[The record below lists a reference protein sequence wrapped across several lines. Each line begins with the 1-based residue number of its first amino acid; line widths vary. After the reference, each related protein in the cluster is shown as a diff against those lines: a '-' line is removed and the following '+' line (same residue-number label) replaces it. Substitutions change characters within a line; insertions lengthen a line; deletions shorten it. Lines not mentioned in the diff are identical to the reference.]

1 MGLSGFGPGTAA
13 NWGSLLGNLT
23 ALPAVG
29 QALGLGNALAGLG
42 GLGNGAFDLTDT
54 LAPKSTAGLIEGV
67 TSPSI
72 CTAGV
77 CRQYVISSNTGIA
90 SRDLGDTSDAW
101 TGTIGGQWEPD
112 EDTMGY
118 ARYSR
123 GYKAFGFS
131 AGGFLAQP
139 KAKEET
145 VNSYEVGL
153 KKNFGSNIQLNL
165 AAFYLDYRNLQAPV
179 AVRVGAT
186 NVTQFVNIA
195 KSESLGLEVSGI
207 WQPIQNVRLT
217 LDYGYNPTKIKES
230 ALLVDVNDN
239 INTGAVS
246 VVGNDLPQ
254 APEHKLALNG
264 SYTFEMDPGK
274 LTVSATY
281 LYRSESYA
289 NVFQRTYN
297 ASTSWDQVDLR
308 AYWAPTDGKYTL
320 IAYVKNVFDTDGYAA
335 AVGASQRNNSVT
347 VASDRFANGSRN
359 FELTPPRL
367 YGVELQYRF

>member
-1 MGLSGFGPGTAA
+1 M
-13 NWGSLLGNLT
+13 
-23 ALPAVG
+23 
-29 QALGLGNALAGLG
+29 
-42 GLGNGAFDLTDT
+42 
-54 LAPKSTAGLIEGV
+54 
-67 TSPSI
+67 
-72 CTAGV
+72 
-77 CRQYVISSNTGIA
+77 
-90 SRDLGDTSDAW
+90 
-101 TGTIGGQWEPD
+101 
-112 EDTMGY
+112 
-118 ARYSR
+118 
-123 GYKAFGFS
+123 
-131 AGGFLAQP
+131 
-139 KAKEET
+139 
-145 VNSYEVGL
+145 
-153 KKNFGSNIQLNL
+153 
-165 AAFYLDYRNLQAPV
+165 
-179 AVRVGAT
+179 
-186 NVTQFVNIA
+186 
-195 KSESLGLEVSGI
+195 
-207 WQPIQNVRLT
+207 
-217 LDYGYNPTKIKES
+217 
-230 ALLVDVNDN
+230 NDN

-297 ASTSWDQVDLR
+297 ASKSWDQVDLR